1 MRPTDA
7 SGMLAALAGAAA
19 FGAVVC
25 RRRSG
30 PIRRLGRGVDRRSGR
45 LALARV
51 GSTPWLASRVAPEV
65 ATRLDVLGRSGQL
78 SAVIGSKS
86 LIGVSLAGL
95 ALVAP
100 MPGPI
105 LGPVLALV
113 GWRIPD
119 VLLARRVR
127 THRARVDAEVP
138 YLLDLLAAASTAGLS
153 APLALE
159 HAAVSLRGP
168 LASELARSL
177 RHVGFGARWRDEL
190 RRLADRLDL
199 PDVARAVSTLARS
212 EALGISLAD
221 PVARLAAQ
229 VRAARRAAA
238 AERARKAPVKMLF
251 PLVFLILPAFLLLT
265 VVPVFVSTVRSI

>member
-7 SGMLAALAGAAA
+7 SGMLAAVAGAAM
-19 FGAVVC
+19 FGGFVC
-25 RRRSG
+25 RRRSV
-30 PIRRLGRGVDRRSGR
+30 PMRRLGRDADRWSGR
-45 LALARV
+45 LVLARV
-51 GSTPWLASRVAPEV
+51 GSIPWLASRVAPDV
-65 ATRLDVLGRSGQL
+65 ASRLDVLGRSGQL
-78 SAVIGSKS
+78 SDVIGSKA

-95 ALVAP
+95 ALFAP
-100 MPGPI
+100 MPGPM
-105 LGPVLALV
+105 LTPVLALV

-119 VLLARRVR
+119 VLLARCVR
-127 THRARVDAEVP
+127 THRAHVDAEVP

-190 RRLADRLDL
+190 RTLSDRLDL
-199 PDVARAVSTLARS
+199 PDLARAVATLART

-229 VRAARRAAA
+229 VRATRRAAA